1 LKVLIGNTDVEDA
14 LQRLNNLTEEEAR
27 IASAELWRTTHS
39 LGEGVQ
45 DVARDV
51 EDIVDEVQYFHDR
64 VESIDEGVQDV
75 FDTVQYVNVRLQGVG
90 HGVQDI
96 GHNVQSVRDSVDSAN
111 RQPFLNA
118 VVLASLSHISSQ
130 GTSSEIAF
138 EAGYHLRIRPQI
150 TTFCVKLISREQPTG
165 SLVTLFSM
173 TGNPLVLSCGYTEI
187 VSSSYHFPC
196 DQF

>member
-1 LKVLIGNTDVEDA
+1 MLIGNTDVEDA

-27 IASAELWRTTHS
+27 IASAEHWRTTQS

-45 DVARDV
+45 GVARDV
-51 EDIVDEVQYFHDR
+51 EDIVDEVQCVHDR
-64 VESIDEGVQDV
+64 VGSVDEGVQDV
-75 FDTVQYVNVRLQGVG
+75 FDTVQDVNIGLQGVD

-96 GHNVQSVRDSVDSAN
+96 GHNVQRVRDNVDFAN
-111 RQPFLNA
+111 RQLFLNA

-130 GTSSEIAF
+130 GTASEIAF
-138 EAGYHLRIRPQI
+138 EIGYHLRIPPQI
-150 TTFCVKLISREQPTG
+150 TIFCVTLISREQPTG
-165 SLVTLFSM
+165 SLAALFSM